1 MFNKDW
7 NCFIHI
13 DSNNKIK
20 LENYEINEY
29 IAPID
34 FEMNFYEFIDL
45 VDLWEALDEIQ
56 KKKGLSFYGY
66 FENGEIDFDTW
77 NELII
82 KKEWLNEIMDT
93 LSYYLDKE
101 KFGDRLIQRLKIEGW
116 Y

>member
-34 FEMNFYEFIDL
+34 FEMNFYEFIDM
-45 VDLWEALDEIQ
+45 
-56 KKKGLSFYGY
+56 FFNCY
-66 FENGEIDFDTW
+66 
-77 NELII
+77 
-82 KKEWLNEIMDT
+82 
-93 LSYYLDKE
+93 
-101 KFGDRLIQRLKIEGW
+101 
-116 Y
+116 